1 MCVRGVCASCC
12 CPIYQL
18 FIKDCLVGNDLL
30 QYRAA
35 IGAFYAVTHKLI
47 RASEFKLNLLFLLYC
62 AINICCILSLR
73 CVIKNDEFTLY
84 RLILLIIC
92 MDIHLNPGPASDTI
106 NSLDIL
112 HLNIRS
118 IRNKIDYISEF
129 SDTHVWHVK
138 RCIIRYFHIII
149 LSYLFIFKKYIFLF
163 YQSLLLLYI
172 SLFIFN
178 IRSFLLHIFHLYSIF
193 YHLYFIIFI
202 TILSFFISIIYFN
215 ICILCLA
222 ILFLDVI
229 LLFYLPLFLFY
240 TDAYLYSISFP
251 FLF

>member
-1 MCVRGVCASCC
+1 MPTASTKGS
-12 CPIYQL
+12 CPI
-18 FIKDCLVGNDLL
+18 
-30 QYRAA
+30 
-35 IGAFYAVTHKLI
+35 
-47 RASEFKLNLLFLLYC
+47 FLYSWT
-62 AINICCILSLR
+62 A
-73 CVIKNDEFTLY
+73 K
-84 RLILLIIC
+84 
-92 MDIHLNPGPASDTI
+92 
-106 NSLDIL
+106 
-112 HLNIRS
+112 RS
-118 IRNKIDYISEF
+118 KF
-129 SDTHVWHVK
+129 SGIFVWHVK
-138 RCIIRYFHIII
+138 RCIIRYFYIII

-222 ILFLDVI
+222 IVFIHVI

-240 TDAYLYSISFP
+240 TDAYLYSISFQ
-251 FLF
+251 FIFYTVNIFVLYTLFIYKELVYLFTLLQAISLAKLSRSSSSLDRLTSDRTNTKTDRL